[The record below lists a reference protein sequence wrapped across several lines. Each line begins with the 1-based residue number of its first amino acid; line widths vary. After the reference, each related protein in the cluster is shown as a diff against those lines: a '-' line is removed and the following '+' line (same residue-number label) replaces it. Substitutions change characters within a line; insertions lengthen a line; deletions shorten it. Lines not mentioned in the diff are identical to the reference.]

1 MRTDVILAV
10 VRRLR
15 TLVLVIAE
23 ACVKALSDV
32 EVKAMNEGATDEYK
46 D

>member
-15 TLVLVIAE
+15 TLVLVITGVLVE
-23 ACVKALSDV
+23 ALSNV
-32 EVKAMNEGATDEYK
+32 EVRLMNRGGN
-46 D
+46 